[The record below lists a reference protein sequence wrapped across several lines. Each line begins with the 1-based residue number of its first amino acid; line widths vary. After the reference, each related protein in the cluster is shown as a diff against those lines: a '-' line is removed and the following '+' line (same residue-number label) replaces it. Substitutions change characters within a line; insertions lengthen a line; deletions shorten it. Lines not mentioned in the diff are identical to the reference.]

1 MEFGIWNLEFG
12 IWNLEF
18 GICDL
23 EFVIWAC
30 TMYLNCH
37 TYYSMRFGTFSEEEL
52 LQLAQEN
59 HVTQLV
65 LTDINNTSACLNF
78 VRLAPGYNVKPKIGI
93 DFRKGVDQFF
103 VGIAKNNEGYLEL
116 NDFLSKHLHGDK
128 ELPPIAPK
136 FKHAYVVYPFEKVL
150 RNDQKIFADHEFI
163 GISITNLRKLPFSGL
178 MKWKDKLVVQQ
189 PVTFRNKAD
198 FNAHRLLRAID
209 NNTLLSKLHKAEEA
223 DEDEKM
229 FPIGNL
235 ATAFS
240 EYSFILENTERLMNS
255 CSIHFDFSKG
265 RKPQNLETYTGSQED
280 DEEMIERL
288 CQEGLPYRY
297 PDGGEEIRKRL
308 EKELKLIKEKGFVSY
323 FLINWDIVSEARRR
337 GFFYVGRGSGANSI
351 VAYLLRITDVDP
363 IDLDLY
369 FERFINLYRANP
381 PDFDIDFSH
390 RDRPEMTEYIFE
402 HFEHVALLGTYVT
415 FKERGVI
422 RELGKVFG
430 LPKSEIDFLC
440 EGRYEYSNLD
450 EVSRLVIKYGRLIKN
465 MPNYLSIHAGGILI
479 SEKPIH
485 WFSATHLPPKG
496 FATTMFDMVIAEDV
510 GLYKFDILGQRGL
523 AKIKES
529 LEIIKY
535 NRPDE
540 SGSFD
545 IHNVKKFLKDPII
558 NNLIKTAQCMGCFYV
573 ESPAMRM
580 LLKKLEVDTYLGLVA
595 ASSIIRPGVAK
606 SGMMRE
612 YILRHRNQGRAE
624 EKAHPVMLSIM
635 PDTYG
640 VMVYQED
647 VIKVA
652 NIFAGLDLGEADV
665 LRRGMSG
672 KFRSRE
678 EFQKVREKFF
688 ANCRKRNYEEKLIKE
703 IWEQIASFAGYAFA
717 KGHSASYAV
726 ESYQTLFLRAYYP
739 LEYMVAVLNNGGGFY
754 RSEFYVHEA
763 RMMGATIHP
772 PCINKS
778 FNATMIYGTDI
789 FLGFGYL
796 NELESRV
803 SERILK
809 ERTVNGDFTSLE
821 DFLDR
826 VFITIDQA
834 SILIRIDAFRF
845 TGVNKHR
852 LLWKTHLFLNKN
864 VKIDHPKLFPPR
876 HQDFK
881 IPQLYTTDLE
891 MAFTQMELLG
901 FCLCSPFE
909 LLAKP
914 PENDRCAKDLER
926 FLDHHIDIYGYL
938 VTVKNTSTHNGKQ
951 MHFATLVDQQG
962 EVFDTV
968 LFPPVA
974 AKYYFR
980 GRGIYR
986 FYGKVVSE
994 FGFLSIEVIKMLKQ
1008 DYVPDPRYAE
1018 MKTSVKHFQQKEKD
1032 KAGTKDKT
1040 FYFSLIHQEAP
1051 PFG

>member
-1 MEFGIWNLEFG
+1 LGFGIWDFG
-12 IWNLEF
+12 
-18 GICDL
+18 
-23 EFVIWAC
+23 AR

-37 TYYSMRFGTFSEEEL
+37 TYYSLRFGTFSEKEL
-52 LQLAQEN
+52 LRLAQEN

-65 LTDINNTSACLNF
+65 LTDINNTSAGLNF
-78 VRLAPGYNVKPKIGI
+78 VRKAPDYNIKPMLGI
-93 DFRKGVDQFF
+93 DFRNGVDQCF

-116 NDFLSKHLHGDK
+116 NNFLSEHLHESK
-128 ELPPIAPK
+128 ELPSLAPN
-136 FKHAYVVYPFEKVL
+136 FEHVYVVYPFEKVL
-150 RNDQKIFADHEFI
+150 QNNQYKFAEHEFI
-163 GISITNLRKLPFSGL
+163 GVSIADLRRLPFSRL
-178 MKWKDKLVVQQ
+178 LKLKDKLVVQQ

-209 NNTLLSKLHKAEEA
+209 NNILLSKLDKTEEA
-223 DEDEKM
+223 SEDEKM
-229 FPIGNL
+229 FPIENL
-235 ATAFS
+235 AAAFS
-240 EYSFILENTERLMNS
+240 EYPFILENTERLLNS
-255 CSIHFDFSKG
+255 CSIYFDFSKN
-265 RKPQNLETYTGSQED
+265 REPQNLKTYTGSQEE
-280 DEEMIERL
+280 DEKMIERL

-297 PDGGEEIRKRL
+297 KNPGKEIYNRL
-308 EKELKLIKEKGFVSY
+308 EKELELIKEKGFVSY
-323 FLINWDIVSEARRR
+323 FLINWDIVSHARQQ

-369 FERFINLYRANP
+369 FERFINLYRTNP

-390 RDRPEMTEYIFE
+390 RDRPTMTEYIFDR
-402 HFEHVALLGTYVT
+402 FEHVALLGTYVT

-430 LPKSEIDFLC
+430 LPKSEIDFLS
-440 EGRYEYSNLD
+440 EGRYDVSKLD
-450 EVSRLVIKYGRLIKN
+450 EVSQLVLRYGRLIKN

-479 SEKPIH
+479 SEKPLH

-529 LEIIKY
+529 LEIIEY
-535 NRPDE
+535 NRPDKT
-540 SGSFD
+540 GTFD
-545 IHNVKKFLKDPII
+545 IHDVKKFKEDDKI
-558 NNLIKTAQCMGCFYV
+558 NDLIKTAQCMGCFYV

-612 YILRHRNQGRAE
+612 YILRHRNKGRAE
-624 EKAHPVMLSIM
+624 ERAHPVMLDIM

-652 NIFAGLDLGEADV
+652 HHFADLDLGEADV

-678 EFQKVREKFF
+678 EFQKVREKFID
-688 ANCRKRNYEEKLIKE
+688 NCRRKGYEEKLIFE

-772 PCINKS
+772 PCINRS
-778 FNATMIYGTDI
+778 FNNNVIYGKDI

-796 NELESRV
+796 RELESRV
-803 SERILK
+803 AERILK
-809 ERTVNGDFTSLE
+809 DRISNGAYGSLE

-826 VFITIDQA
+826 VFITVDQA

-845 TGVNKHR
+845 TKTNKHQ
-852 LLWKTHLFLNKN
+852 LLWKAHLFLNKN
-864 VKIDHPKLFPPR
+864 VKIDHPKLFPPK

-881 IPQLYTTDLE
+881 IPELHTTDLE

-909 LLAKP
+909 LLAEP
-914 PENDRCAKDLER
+914 PKNNRCSKDLEKY
-926 FLDHHIDIYGYL
+926 LGKHIDIYGYL
-938 VTVKNTSTHNGKQ
+938 VTVKNTSTHSGKR
-951 MHFATLVDQQG
+951 MHFATMIDQQG
-962 EVFDTV
+962 KVFDTV

-974 AKYYFR
+974 AQYYFR

-994 FGFLSIEVIKMLKQ
+994 FGFLSIEVIKMQKQ
-1008 DYVPDPRYAE
+1008 NYVPDPRYAD
-1018 MKTSVKHFQQKEKD
+1018 MKTSVKIFQQKEKD
-1032 KAGTKDKT
+1032 KVASKT
-1040 FYFSLIHQEAP
+1040 EEKYL
-1051 PFG
+1051 